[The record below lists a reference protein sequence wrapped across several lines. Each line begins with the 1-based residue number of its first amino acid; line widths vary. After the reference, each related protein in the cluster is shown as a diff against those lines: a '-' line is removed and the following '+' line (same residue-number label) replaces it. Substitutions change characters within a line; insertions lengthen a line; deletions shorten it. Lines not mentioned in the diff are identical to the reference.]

1 MGNYLRKT
9 RRKTDHRTHRAE
21 ICDNVRSHQMNRPIE
36 NIQGPIR
43 TQESSELVSDIERH
57 IEDTTK
63 LHQVLENKTHVV
75 ATYMEELVD
84 RIGEDVEAH
93 KRDYDAQK
101 AEILQQQQQV
111 DEAFKTDL
119 KNTLLQHHIKSNS
132 TLSLGPFFRHGDS
145 RLEDFFIPPRLF
157 EVLQKIKVD
166 TENRATENQK
176 SPITSLEQ
184 LLTPNDKTKKITII
198 TANAGVGKTSF
209 CKFVAVLWCALH
221 DDQTD
226 TISKF
231 KERFD
236 IPFAS
241 LKDIPYLL
249 YIPMRDIPPNR
260 THSIED
266 IVFAHLEKEIG
277 YQKQDR
283 EKLERVFTDERC
295 LVILDGMDET
305 SLSTLNSPMANRKY
319 SIIITC
325 RPWKLADMALP
336 KYMHVSI
343 DDLSQNFQKQL
354 FEHVNQILNIFYGTK
369 FEVEDFFATLQT
381 LKLQSLSSNTLVGL
395 QLYCVWQ
402 DRRMDDET
410 PKNNKTSV
418 TLGPTRSHIYADI
431 LEMMFSLVNNKSK
444 DSSERPH
451 TPPPAQRPLPK
462 CFEGRKLCK
471 AKSSLIY
478 ETGKVAFEMLINSKN
493 NFNEATMNSLQDKQF
508 LLHSGLISADRSHK
522 CSIEIKEYRFLHKT
536 YQEMLAALFIS
547 SLDFK
552 SEDWLAFENN
562 FNTAFSP
569 DLMSFLC
576 VMNYEHGRRC
586 SEMFGD
592 TKREFYRGYTCYKNE
607 IIEYQDAVLLSYNE
621 CVNNGVSNPQLT
633 FRHAHLDR
641 ENNAA
646 YYPLLQHSRNGLKS
660 CIIECSEEYPVI
672 ISMTGMEQLNTLCI
686 FSENE
691 NDAYPQTI
699 PTCSLNKLTVL
710 CLFNFYIENDNLH
723 LSSCENLTILVLN
736 NVHLDHVT
744 IAPAQL
750 EEFWVYIKDDML
762 EKTPPMEVT
771 FARGEQ
777 FTEKLRELSLVN
789 VTFNE
794 TLNIRQ
800 CDKLQKLQLGTL
812 TFPDDFHLD
821 LSSFTDLIDVTLQN
835 LRLHHVTIA
844 PAQVEEFWVYI
855 KADMLEKTPP
865 MEVTFAHGEQFTDK
879 LRKLSLINVTF
890 NETLNIRQCDKLQKL
905 KLDTLTFPDDFHL
918 DLSSFT
924 DLTKVT
930 LLDLRLHHV
939 TIAPAQLEEFWV
951 YIMGDMLEK
960 TPPMEVTFARG
971 EQFTEKLRVLSLK
984 NVTFNETLNI
994 RQCDKLQKLKLDTL
1008 TFPDDF
1014 HLDLSS
1020 FTDLT
1025 EVTLH
1030 NLRLHHVTIAPA
1042 QLEVF
1047 FVKINN
1053 QMRKKTPPME
1063 VTFAQGEQFT
1073 EKLRKLTLINVT
1085 FNETLNIRQCD
1096 KLQKLQLD
1104 TLTFP
1109 DDFHLDLSSC
1119 TDLTEVTLWNL
1130 RLHHVTIAPAQLEEF
1145 CVYIK
1150 DDMLENTPP
1159 MEVTFARGEQF
1170 TEKLRELSLDNVTL
1184 NEILNLRQCHK
1195 LQKLH
1200 LDTLTFPDD
1209 FHLDLSS
1216 FTDLTEVTLWNL
1228 RLHHVTIAPAQVEKF
1243 WVYIKDDMLEK
1254 TPPMEVTFA
1263 RGEQFTEKLRKLGLH
1278 NVTFN
1283 ETLNI
1288 RQCDKLQ
1295 ILKLDTLT
1303 FPDDFHLD
1311 LSSFTDLTE
1320 VTLEN
1325 LRLHHVTIAP
1335 AQLEVFFVKIN
1346 NQMRKKTPPME
1357 VTFAQGE
1364 QFTEKLRML
1373 CLVHVT
1379 LNETLNIRQCGKLQ
1393 KLQLATL
1400 TFPDDFHLDLSSCT
1414 DLAEIYFFNLR
1425 LMHMTIAP
1433 AQLEVFSVSIN
1444 NQMRKKTPPMEVT
1457 FANGEHFTKKLR
1469 KQRMD
1474 NVTLK
1479 TTLDI
1484 PERDKQHNLRR
1495 TTCK

>member
-21 ICDNVRSHQMNRPIE
+21 ICDNVRSHQMDRPIE

-101 AEILQQQQQV
+101 ADILQQQQQV

-119 KNTLLQHHIKSNS
+119 KNTLLQHHITSNS

-145 RLEDFFIPPRLF
+145 RLEDSYMPPRLF
-157 EVLQKIKVD
+157 EVLQKIKID

-176 SPITSLEQ
+176 SRITSLEQ
-184 LLTPNDKTKKITII
+184 LLTPNDKTNKITII

-236 IPFAS
+236 IPFTS
-241 LKDIPYLL
+241 LEDIPYLL
-249 YIPMRDIPPNR
+249 YIPMRDIPPIC
-260 THSIED
+260 THSIEE
-266 IVFAHLEKEIG
+266 IIFAHLENEIG
-277 YQKQDR
+277 YQRQDR
-283 EKLERVFTDERC
+283 EKLERVFIDERC
-295 LVILDGMDET
+295 LVILDGLDEA

-343 DDLSQNFQKQL
+343 DDLSQISQKQL
-354 FEHVNQILNIFYGTK
+354 FKHVNQILNIFYGTK

-402 DRRMDDET
+402 DRHMDDET
-410 PKNNKTSV
+410 PENNKTSV

-431 LEMMFSLVNNKSK
+431 LEMMFSLVNNKSN
-444 DSSERPH
+444 DNSERPQ
-451 TPPPAQRPLPK
+451 TPPPTQRPLPT

-478 ETGKVAFEMLINSKN
+478 ETGKIAFEMLINSKN
-493 NFNEATMNSLQDKQF
+493 DFNEATMNSLQDEQF
-508 LLHSGLISADRSHK
+508 LLDSGLISADRSHK
-522 CSIEIKEYRFLHKT
+522 CSIESKVYRFLHKT
-536 YQEMLAALFIS
+536 YQEMLAALYIS

-576 VMNYEHGRRC
+576 VMNYEQGRRC

-592 TKREFYRGYTCYKNE
+592 MERKFNREDTFYISE
-607 IIEYQDAVLLSYNE
+607 IIEYQEAVLLAYNE

-633 FRHAHLDR
+633 LRHAYLDR
-641 ENNAA
+641 ETNASNN
-646 YYPLLQHSRNGLKS
+646 PLLQHSRNGLKS
-660 CIIECSEEYPVI
+660 CAIECSEEYPVN

-686 FSENE
+686 SSENE

-710 CLFNFYIENDNLH
+710 CLFNLYIENDNLH
-723 LSSCENLTILVLN
+723 LASCENLKILVLN
-736 NVHLDHVT
+736 NVHLQHMTIAPAQLEKFWVYINDDMLEKTPPMEVTFAHGEQFTEKLRQLSLINVTFNETLNIRQCDKLQKLLLDTLTFPDDFHLDLPSFTDLTEVRLNNLNLHHVT

-762 EKTPPMEVT
+762 EKTLPMEVT
-771 FARGEQ
+771 FAQGEQ
-777 FTEKLRELSLVN
+777 FTEKLRE
-789 VTFNE
+789 
-794 TLNIRQ
+794 
-800 CDKLQKLQLGTL
+800 
-812 TFPDDFHLD
+812 
-821 LSSFTDLIDVTLQN
+821 
-835 LRLHHVTIA
+835 
-844 PAQVEEFWVYI
+844 
-855 KADMLEKTPP
+855 
-865 MEVTFAHGEQFTDK
+865 
-879 LRKLSLINVTF
+879 LSLINVTF

-905 KLDTLTFPDDFHL
+905 
-918 DLSSFT
+918 
-924 DLTKVT
+924 
-930 LLDLRLHHV
+930 
-939 TIAPAQLEEFWV
+939 QL
-951 YIMGDMLEK
+951 
-960 TPPMEVTFARG
+960 A
-971 EQFTEKLRVLSLK
+971 
-984 NVTFNETLNI
+984 
-994 RQCDKLQKLKLDTL
+994 TL

-1042 QLEVF
+1042 QVEKFWVYIKDDMLE
-1047 FVKINN
+1047 
-1053 QMRKKTPPME
+1053 KTPPME

-1073 EKLRKLTLINVT
+1073 EKLRELSLVNVT

-1096 KLQKLQLD
+1096 KLQQLQLA
-1104 TLTFP
+1104 
-1109 DDFHLDLSSC
+1109 
-1119 TDLTEVTLWNL
+1119 
-1130 RLHHVTIAPAQLEEF
+1130 I
-1145 CVYIK
+1145 
-1150 DDMLENTPP
+1150 
-1159 MEVTFARGEQF
+1159 
-1170 TEKLRELSLDNVTL
+1170 
-1184 NEILNLRQCHK
+1184 
-1195 LQKLH
+1195 
-1200 LDTLTFPDD
+1200 LTFPDD

-1216 FTDLTEVTLWNL
+1216 FTDLTEVRLHNL

-1263 RGEQFTEKLRKLGLH
+1263 RGEQFTEKLRKLSLV

-1295 ILKLDTLT
+1295 KLQLDTLT

-1320 VTLEN
+1320 VTLQN

-1335 AQLEVFFVKIN
+1335 AQVEEFWVYIKDDMLE
-1346 NQMRKKTPPME
+1346 KTPPME
-1357 VTFAQGE
+1357 VTFARGE
-1364 QFTEKLRML
+1364 QFTEKLRKL
-1373 CLVHVT
+1373 SLVNVTFNETLIIRQCDKLQQLQLAILTFPDDFHLDLSSFTDLTEVRLLILRLHHVT
-1379 LNETLNIRQCGKLQ
+1379 IAPAQVEVFWVYIKADMLEKTPPMEVTFARGEQFTEKLRELSLVNVTFNETLNIRQCDKLQ
-1393 KLQLATL
+1393 QLQLAIL
-1400 TFPDDFHLDLSSCT
+1400 TFSDDFHLDLSSCT
-1414 DLAEIYFFNLR
+1414 DLAEIYFVNIR
-1425 LMHMTIAP
+1425 LLHVTIAP
-1433 AQLEVFSVSIN
+1433 AQLEVFFVTIN

-1469 KQRMD
+1469 KQKMN
-1474 NVTLK
+1474 NVILK

-1484 PERDKQHNLRR
+1484 PELDKQHNLRR